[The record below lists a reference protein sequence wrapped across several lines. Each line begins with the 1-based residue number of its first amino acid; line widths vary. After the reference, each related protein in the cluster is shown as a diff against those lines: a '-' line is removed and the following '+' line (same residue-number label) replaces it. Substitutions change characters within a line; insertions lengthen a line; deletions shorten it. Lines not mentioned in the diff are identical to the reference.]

1 MKMHLFTLIQLL
13 CLVVLWVVKSTPI
26 SLAFPFFLILMVP
39 LRAQLRF
46 LFTPAELRSL
56 DSDEIDGDADSPEDE
71 PDFYTEALLPG

>member
-39 LRAQLRF
+39 LRAQLRC
-46 LFTPAELRSL
+46 LFTPAELRAL
-56 DSDEIDGDADSPEDE
+56 DSEEIDADPDSPEDE
-71 PDFYTEALLPG
+71 PDFYTEAPLPG